1 MVEAALS
8 TIAVLLLVSG
18 AVLVYELTHPA
29 VEQDGKLIK
38 KL

>member
-8 TIAVLLLVSG
+8 TIAFLLLVFG
-18 AVLVYELTHPA
+18 AVLACELTHPA

>member
-8 TIAVLLLVSG
+8 TITVLLLVFG
-18 AVLVYELTHPA
+18 AGLAYELTHPA
-29 VEQDGKLIK
+29 VDHDGKLIK